1 MGIKR
6 GSLQLRQRIY
16 FESGESSEEIDL
28 IGLTLDYPL
37 KEVLFVM
44 DNTGGHMTN
53 DAIDE
58 YVQLFSEKYN
68 IGTIVQVSCF
78 PFKMYQ
84 A

>member
-1 MGIKR
+1 
-6 GSLQLRQRIY
+6 
-16 FESGESSEEIDL
+16 
-28 IGLTLDYPL
+28 
-37 KEVLFVM
+37 
-44 DNTGGHMTN
+44 MTN

-84 A
+84 AWGYGVCYKQESEKDTLDNGVKSMV